1 MANKSNVAQ
10 PALILSGLRRSQDC
24 CRRVTG
30 PRCKKSPLVFYL
42 LSPPPSPPSLLTRA
56 SLDLPRVKSYGRTDG
71 QVTQTDAAHLSR
83 FEWSERDHTGWD
95 RSTEGR
101 EGLEKEGER
110 TERETGLRAAVGRPR
125 RTGREFSDERDSPS
139 RRASRWRRSIC
150 CSFFSYPLVRP
161 SPAPQGPPLP
171 LLFLSSFSFITP
183 KLSTTSSL
191 FFVSFFHRFF
201 ISRLIS
207 RFRSPFLSLSFFLD
221 FFFALYLKAFHFQV
235 REILFFRTRSRVMRV
250 FILGTDQVNF
260 FDETELYISPM

>member
-56 SLDLPRVKSYGRTDG
+56 SLDLPRVKSYGQTDG

-139 RRASRWRRSIC
+139 RRVSRWRRSIC
-150 CSFFSYPLVRP
+150 CSFFSYPLVPPR
-161 SPAPQGPPLP
+161 PPLKV
-171 LLFLSSFSFITP
+171 LLFLFFFSPLF
-183 KLSTTSSL
+183 LSLRQNSRPRESSL
-191 FFVSFFHRFF
+191 FFVPFFHRFF

-207 RFRSPFLSLSFFLD
+207 RFRSPFLSLSFSFFLSRFLFCSLSQRFSFSSEGNS
-221 FFFALYLKAFHFQV
+221 FFP
-235 REILFFRTRSRVMRV
+235 S
-250 FILGTDQVNF
+250 
-260 FDETELYISPM
+260 

>member
-42 LSPPPSPPSLLTRA
+42 LSPPSFPPSLLTRA

-110 TERETGLRAAVGRPR
+110 TEREMGLRAAVGRPR

-150 CSFFSYPLVRP
+150 CSFFSYPLVPP

-171 LLFLSSFSFITP
+171 FLFLSSFSFITP
-183 KLSTTSSL
+183 KLSTARVFSFLRAFLPSFLYFPFDLSFSFPVSFSL
-191 FFVSFFHRFF
+191 FLSRFLFCSLSQRFSFSSEENSFFP
-201 ISRLIS
+201 S
-207 RFRSPFLSLSFFLD
+207 
-221 FFFALYLKAFHFQV
+221 
-235 REILFFRTRSRVMRV
+235 
-250 FILGTDQVNF
+250 
-260 FDETELYISPM
+260 